1 MNYEDFILRLFLAFL
16 LGSII
21 GFERQWQM
29 KSAGLRTN
37 TLVSVGSAAFI
48 LLSVIITKSV
58 GDPSRIAAQ
67 IVTGIGFLGAGV
79 ILRDGLT
86 VQGLNTAATIWCSSS
101 VGSLAGFGLYKEA
114 AGVTFII
121 VMTHI
126 LYRPVSNWLS
136 RTLPPKNNTINVE
149 YLFTIKCTPKS
160 LNHIRLLVAQELSMD
175 NFLILKSI
183 TSEDSDNNLK
193 QIKAI
198 VISTGKNDN
207 VIEKISSRLSIE
219 EAVTS
224 VSWEMIRTNQEL

>member
-1 MNYEDFILRLFLAFL
+1 MNYEDFILRLFTAFIF
-16 LGSII
+16 GSII

-48 LLSVIITKSV
+48 LLSIIITKYE

-114 AGVTFII
+114 AAVTFII
-121 VMTHI
+121 VITHL
-126 LYRPVSNWLS
+126 LYRPVSNCLVEHS
-136 RTLPPKNNTINVE
+136 HLRTIQLMSNI
-149 YLFTIKCTPKS
+149 YL
-160 LNHIRLLVAQELSMD
+160 L
-175 NFLILKSI
+175 
-183 TSEDSDNNLK
+183 
-193 QIKAI
+193 
-198 VISTGKNDN
+198 
-207 VIEKISSRLSIE
+207 
-219 EAVTS
+219 
-224 VSWEMIRTNQEL
+224 